1 MADKH
6 KRKELRDLLNKVSRK
21 LKKQKVERAV
31 EHAVNHPNYFEYLNV
46 LLDSIADPEKR
57 ELFKRLSKEIHKM
70 RENGY
75 NTTAWMSLIE
85 LYRDISYALDGKL
98 IPDVQVRFERLIG
111 NEVKFVKMQ
120 EPDDSD
126 IWEIGDLATG
136 AAANLQPLQ
145 DKSNLGEEEVLLNE
159 YLIKILDYRLASLPD
174 EAAWDF
180 VAQSILSISKELG

>member
-1 MADKH
+1 M
-6 KRKELRDLLNKVSRK
+6 L
-21 LKKQKVERAV
+21 
-31 EHAVNHPNYFEYLNV
+31 PNLMIRYLQRRP
-46 LLDSIADPEKR
+46 LA
-57 ELFKRLSKEIHKM
+57 KEINEM

-85 LYRDISYALDGKL
+85 LYRDISYAIDGKL

-111 NEVKFVKMQ
+111 KEVKYVKMQ

-126 IWEIGDLATG
+126 LWEIGDMATG

-145 DKSNLGEEEVLLNE
+145 GKSNLGEEEVRLNE
-159 YLIKILDYRLASLPD
+159 YLMEILNYRLASLPD

-180 VAQSILSISKELG
+180 VAQSILSETKELG